1 MQGQDLIFQVSS
13 IRLMSDKG
21 QQQAGEAEEIGAI
34 PEILL
39 PGEIHDRK
47 KLLEIT
53 GALITE
59 TYNRVSGERFRPR
72 DGDAQRIAYIKLLR
86 DLLSLHADLLKASH
100 APAFQGLPAEPD
112 PEDLEL
118 EEAKKKEIRLME
130 RLMYGLPPD
139 GSPVIPAKGRRKA
152 KL

>member
-1 MQGQDLIFQVSS
+1 
-13 IRLMSDKG
+13 MSDKS
-21 QQQAGEAEEIGAI
+21 QQQAGEPEEIGAN

-59 TYNRVSGERFRPR
+59 TFSRVSGERFRPR

-86 DLLSLHADLLKASH
+86 DLLSLHADLLKASK
-100 APAFQGLPAEPD
+100 APAFQGLPAEPE
-112 PEDLEL
+112 PEDLEIERARK
-118 EEAKKKEIRLME
+118 EELRTLNRL
-130 RLMYGLPPD
+130 LLGLPATPPP
-139 GSPVIPAKGRRKA
+139 GGPAPTPGKKGRA
-152 KL
+152 KT